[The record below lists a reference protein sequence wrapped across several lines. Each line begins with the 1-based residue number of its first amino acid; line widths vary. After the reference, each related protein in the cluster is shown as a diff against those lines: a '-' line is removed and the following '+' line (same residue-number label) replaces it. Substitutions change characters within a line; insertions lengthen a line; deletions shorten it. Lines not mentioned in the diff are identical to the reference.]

1 MAVEVC
7 WAGAVAGCVTCKLLV
22 GAGGAFL
29 LMTRC
34 SSEDALIEFGTG
46 RRVSCQ
52 TGCVFKSH
60 YKSWVCISHL
70 EAFGI
75 RH

>member
-1 MAVEVC
+1 M
-7 WAGAVAGCVTCKLLV
+7 LL
-22 GAGGAFL
+22 
-29 LMTRC
+29 TSEC
-34 SSEDALIEFGTG
+34 STEDALIEFGIG

-75 RH
+75 RHEYGLLS